1 MMVFRLP
8 PATHSTSHSPHSTL
22 HSAAICTPIQH
33 PASSTGWAAG
43 SGQKTMQ
50 QQQQHL
56 RDIDYFHLVESVVA
70 RLLSYWLDAISIC
83 LAPGV
88 DKSVGIPTEV
98 ARTDVFHRQATHS
111 VSGSEGEAS

>member
-70 RLLSYWLDAISIC
+70 RLLSYWLDASHLDMPRAGRGQIGRD
-83 LAPGV
+83 PY
-88 DKSVGIPTEV
+88 
-98 ARTDVFHRQATHS
+98 
-111 VSGSEGEAS
+111 